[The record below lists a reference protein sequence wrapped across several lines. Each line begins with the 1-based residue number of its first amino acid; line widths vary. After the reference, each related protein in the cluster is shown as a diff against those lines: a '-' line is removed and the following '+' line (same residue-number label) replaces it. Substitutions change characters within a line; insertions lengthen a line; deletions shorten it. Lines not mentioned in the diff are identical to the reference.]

1 MSTFKLVRETRKGG
15 IMMGAISA
23 CFYYA
28 EKHDNK
34 SNCINFKELL
44 NVLYSIIV
52 FEFLKICKQQTVV
65 PKG

>member
-1 MSTFKLVRETRKGG
+1 
-15 IMMGAISA
+15 MMGAISA